1 MNNNLH
7 IMLRPRSQG
16 RQQIPVESPL
26 EPSAKQQ
33 LSPPVTQRAIRT
45 KRVRNSGLKT
55 LVSIVVLG
63 LLRVGL
69 DWYIDG
75 IKERNNVSV
84 VLKGISSSQTQQ
96 NQDEHKERT
105 YTKPVERIVL
115 IGERHSG
122 TNWIT
127 GHLTDCFQGEHLKVC
142 NVDVHDHH

>member
-1 MNNNLH
+1 M
-7 IMLRPRSQG
+7 
-16 RQQIPVESPL
+16 

-33 LSPPVTQRAIRT
+33 LSPRGNQQILRI
-45 KRVRNSGLKT
+45 KRVRNSGVKT
-55 LVSIVVLG
+55 LASIVVLG
-63 LLRVGL
+63 LLSVGL

-84 VLKGISSSQTQQ
+84 VLKAISSSQTQQ
-96 NQDEHKERT
+96 NQDEHKEST

-127 GHLTDCFQGEHLKVC
+127 GHLTECFQGEHLKVC